1 MIDFCQTA
9 GLQDRI
15 DSGWGREGAVRGV
28 LFQSRFYLFRLAMK
42 QVIPETPPEYDR
54 ARIVERPD
62 GFYWQSKDGGKES
75 GPFPT
80 LLEAVEDMQYSADS
94 DYEPGESVEQ
104 AEAEIGIAD
113 WVDPETGELAEEQ
126 TPRIEDH

>member
-1 MIDFCQTA
+1 
-9 GLQDRI
+9 
-15 DSGWGREGAVRGV
+15 
-28 LFQSRFYLFRLAMK
+28 MK
-42 QVIPETPPEYDR
+42 KKVIPETPPEYDR

-62 GFYWQSKDGGKES
+62 GFYWQSRDSSRES
-75 GPFPT
+75 GPFAT

-113 WVDPETGELAEEQ
+113 WVDPETGELAEEL

>member
-1 MIDFCQTA
+1 MKPT
-9 GLQDRI
+9 
-15 DSGWGREGAVRGV
+15 
-28 LFQSRFYLFRLAMK
+28 MK
-42 QVIPETPPEYDR
+42 QVIPEPPLEYDR

-104 AEAEIGIAD
+104 AESEIGIAE
-113 WVDPETGELAEEQ
+113 WVDPETGEPAEEQ

>member
-1 MIDFCQTA
+1 MFGFNLRLVRTTMKQTT
-9 GLQDRI
+9 
-15 DSGWGREGAVRGV
+15 
-28 LFQSRFYLFRLAMK
+28 MK

-62 GFYWQSKDGGKES
+62 GFYWQSTDGGDES
-75 GPFPT
+75 GPFAT
-80 LLEAVEDMQYSADS
+80 LLDAVEDMQYSADS
-94 DYEPGESVEQ
+94 DFEPGESVEQ
-104 AEAEIGIAD
+104 AEAEIGVAD